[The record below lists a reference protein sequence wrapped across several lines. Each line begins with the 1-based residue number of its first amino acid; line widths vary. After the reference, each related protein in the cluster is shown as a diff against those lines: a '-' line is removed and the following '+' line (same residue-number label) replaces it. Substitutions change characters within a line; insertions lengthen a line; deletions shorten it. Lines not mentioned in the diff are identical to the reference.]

1 MVDRYKQWGRMV
13 AVVEAQ
19 TESPLPTVQTVPV
32 PSVPPPARGWRF
44 ASTDKRDLRLDLLR
58 GFAVFAMVAD
68 HIGGS
73 SWLYLLSGG
82 NRFFVSAAEGFV
94 FISGVIVAVVY
105 GERAR
110 REGIRA
116 ATVKLLNR
124 AWTLY
129 ALAVWLALTT
139 AFAATLF
146 GLPRGVTLAQ
156 DPARFVLD
164 VIALRRTFYL
174 VDVMLFYAL
183 AMLAAPLALWA
194 LARGR
199 WWILALA
206 SVGLWGAY
214 QLWPGVIQ
222 IPWRITDN
230 PVFNFAAWQILFFG
244 GMLVGHARNV
254 TGRLRPSRRA
264 PSRWR
269 EAALPILA
277 VALCGLIYLHVT
289 NAAILGPW
297 APDGDAAALLDRW
310 FDKSAL
316 PFPRLVACAIV
327 FAFLWTLVSRC
338 WGPIRRAFGGFLL
351 PLGQGALYA
360 YAAHLFV
367 IIGLQ
372 LLVLQVWQQGRAT
385 DYSTL
390 DRNLDTLLQIAG
402 LGIVWGL
409 TRARFLLAVIVP
421 LGAPP
426 LRTFVSARLGRVLPR
441 PADSLLAILLVVAL
455 CVPFLIPGRVGSGA
469 AFRGAGTTAQNSG
482 GGGSG
487 AGSAAQPALSPS
499 GAAPASTVT
508 VPRSVAGSARGSSG
522 YTGRSDQTGAA
533 TAPAAAAAPQGSAQP
548 TPTPVSPIAAAVSA
562 PPPPVA
568 SGGYLKD
575 GAFFS
580 DALGRTM
587 PYGTY
592 LPPTYD
598 SDPTRRYPVVYMLHG
613 AGGHYS
619 EWVAYGLPE
628 SAEDLI
634 WNGEVQP
641 MIIVMPQG
649 DQSYFVNHVGTDE
662 TRWGDYIAFDLVAYI
677 DATYRTIPQPS
688 SRAIGG
694 LSMGGF
700 GALQLA
706 FTYPEIFGV
715 VGAHSPA
722 LRTIAQLSDIIDP
735 ANSNAGAE
743 FDPLELAKTL
753 DPAYAPKV
761 WVDAGAEDEWAERA
775 LLLGRILDGRG
786 IPHQVQLSPG
796 EHTAEYWTGRAK
808 DYVRFYARALVGG
821 PVGVVAA
828 P

>member
-1 MVDRYKQWGRMV
+1 MV

-19 TESPLPTVQTVPV
+19 TEPSLPTVHTVEV
-32 PSVPPPARGWRF
+32 PPATPPARGWRYTG
-44 ASTDKRDLRLDLLR
+44 ADKRDLRLDLLR

-68 HIGGS
+68 HIGGA
-73 SWLYLLSGG
+73 SWLSLLTGG

-94 FISGVIVAVVY
+94 FISGVIVAVVH

-110 REGIRA
+110 RDGLRA
-116 ATVKLLNR
+116 ATGKLLNR

-139 AFAATLF
+139 AFAAAIF

-156 DPARFVLD
+156 DPARFVIEVVTLQ
-164 VIALRRTFYL
+164 RTFYL

-183 AMLAAPLALWA
+183 AMLVAPLALWA

-199 WWILALA
+199 WWALALA

-214 QLWPGVIQ
+214 QFWPDALR

-230 PVFNFAAWQILFFG
+230 PVFNFAAWQILCFG

-254 TGRLRPSRRA
+254 AARLRPSRRP
-264 PSRWR
+264 PSRLR
-269 EAALPILA
+269 EAVLPILA
-277 VALCGLIYLHVT
+277 VALGGLIYLHVT

-297 APDGDAAALLDRW
+297 VPDGDAAAWLDRW

-327 FAFLWTLVSRC
+327 FSFLWQLVSRC
-338 WGPIRRAFGGFLL
+338 WHPIKRALGGSLL

-367 IIGLQ
+367 IVGLQ
-372 LLVLQVWQQGRAT
+372 ILVLHIWQQGRAT
-385 DYSTL
+385 GYSTL
-390 DRNLDTLLQIAG
+390 DRGLDTLLQLAG
-402 LGIVWGL
+402 IGIVWGL
-409 TRARFLLAVIVP
+409 TRARFLLAVTAP

-426 LRTFVSARLGRVLPR
+426 LRTFVSARLGRALPR
-441 PADSLLAILLVVAL
+441 PADSLLAILLTVAL
-455 CVPFLIPGRVGSGA
+455 CVPFLIPGGVGSGA
-469 AFRGAGTTAQNSG
+469 AFRGAGTTASSAPPAQSSSGGAG
-482 GGGSG
+482 GGGS
-487 AGSAAQPALSPS
+487 AAPPAPSPS

-522 YTGRSDQTGAA
+522 YTGRSDQPGASA
-533 TAPAAAAAPQGSAQP
+533 APAASAVPQGGTAP
-548 TPTPVSPIAAAVSA
+548 PPTPVSPAAAAVTA

-575 GAFFS
+575 SAFYS

-587 PYGTY
+587 PYGIY

-598 SDPTRRYPVVYMLHG
+598 SDPTRPYPVAYMLHG

-662 TRWGDYIAFDLVAYI
+662 ARWGDYIAFDLVAHI

-706 FTYPEIFGV
+706 FTHPEIFGV

-722 LRTIAQLSDIIDP
+722 LHTIAQIPDLIDT
-735 ANSNAGAE
+735 ADEDEE

-753 DPAYAPKV
+753 DPTHAPKV
-761 WVDAGAEDEWAERA
+761 WVDAGSEDEWAERD
-775 LLLGRILDGRG
+775 LLLGQTLDARG

-796 EHTAEYWTGRAK
+796 QHTAEYWTGHAK

>member
-1 MVDRYKQWGRMV
+1 MV
-13 AVVEAQ
+13 AVVDAQ
-19 TESPLPTVQTVPV
+19 TEPAVPIVQTVA
-32 PSVPPPARGWRF
+32 VPPAPSPARGWRY
-44 ASTDKRDLRLDLLR
+44 ASADKRDLRLDLLR

-110 REGIRA
+110 REGLRA
-116 ATVKLLNR
+116 ATTKLLNR

-139 AFAATLF
+139 AFAAALF

-156 DPARFVLD
+156 DPARFAIEVLT
-164 VIALRRTFYL
+164 LQRTFYL

-183 AMLAAPLALWA
+183 AMLVAPLALWA

-199 WWILALA
+199 WWLLALA

-214 QLWPGVIQ
+214 QFWPDALR
-222 IPWRITDN
+222 IPWRIAAN

-254 TGRLRPSRRA
+254 AARLRPSRCP
-264 PSRWR
+264 PSRLR
-269 EAALPILA
+269 EAALPVLA
-277 VALCGLIYLHVT
+277 VALAGLIYLHVT
-289 NAAILGPW
+289 NAAIIGPW
-297 APDGDAAALLDRW
+297 VPDGDAAAWLDRW

-327 FAFLWTLVSRC
+327 FAFLWQLVSRC
-338 WGPIRRAFGGFLL
+338 WVPIKRALGGFLL

-372 LLVLQVWQQGRAT
+372 ILVLQVWQQGRAT
-385 DYSTL
+385 GYSTL
-390 DRNLDTLLQIAG
+390 NRELDTLLQVAG
-402 LGIVWGL
+402 IGIVWAL
-409 TRARFLLAVIVP
+409 TRARFLLAVTAP

-426 LRTFVSARLGRVLPR
+426 LRTFTSARLGRVLPR
-441 PADSLLAILLVVAL
+441 PADSLLAVLLVGVL
-455 CVPFLIPGRVGSGA
+455 CAPFLVPGSVGSGA
-469 AFRGAGTTAQNSG
+469 AFRGAATTTNTTAPAQGSAGGGTSNSG
-482 GGGSG
+482 GG
-487 AGSAAQPALSPS
+487 AAQPAPSPS

-522 YTGRSDQTGAA
+522 YTGRSDQPGAS
-533 TAPAAAAAPQGSAQP
+533 TAPVASAAPGAAAAPQGSAQP
-548 TPTPVSPIAAAVSA
+548 TPTPVSPAAAA
-562 PPPPVA
+562 VA

-575 GAFFS
+575 GAFYS

-587 PYGTY
+587 PYGIY

-598 SDPTRRYPVVYMLHG
+598 SDPTRHYPVAYMLHG

-634 WNGEVQP
+634 WNGEIQP

-649 DQSYFVNHVGTDE
+649 DQSYFVNHVGTDGA
-662 TRWGDYIAFDLVAYI
+662 RWGDYIAFDLVAHI
-677 DATYRTIPQPS
+677 DATYRTIPQPR

-706 FTYPEIFGV
+706 FTHPEIFGV

-722 LRTIAQLSDIIDP
+722 LHTIAQISDLIDT
-735 ANSNAGAE
+735 ADGDAE

-761 WVDAGAEDEWAERA
+761 WVDAGSEDEWAERD
-775 LLLGRILDGRG
+775 LLLGQILDGRN

-796 EHTAEYWTGRAK
+796 RHTAEYWTGRAK

>member
-1 MVDRYKQWGRMV
+1 MAAAVDPQTDSPSPTVRTV
-13 AVVEAQ
+13 AVPNA
-19 TESPLPTVQTVPV
+19 T
-32 PSVPPPARGWRF
+32 PPARGWRY
-44 ASTDKRDLRLDLLR
+44 ASADKRDLRLDLLR
-58 GFAVFAMVAD
+58 GFAVFAMVVD
-68 HIGGS
+68 HIGGA
-73 SWLYLLSGG
+73 SWLSVITGG

-110 REGIRA
+110 REGLRA
-116 ATVKLLNR
+116 TTTRLLNR
-124 AWTLY
+124 SWTLY

-139 AFAATLF
+139 ALLAALF

-156 DPARFVLD
+156 DPARFVIE
-164 VIALRRTFYL
+164 VVTLRRTFYL

-183 AMLAAPLALWA
+183 AMLVAPVALWA

-199 WWILALA
+199 WRLLALA

-214 QLWPGVIQ
+214 QLWPGALQ
-222 IPWRITDN
+222 LPWRIIDN

-244 GMLVGHARNV
+244 GMLVGHARTV
-254 TGRLRPSRRA
+254 AGRLRPSRRP

-269 EAALPILA
+269 EAALPLLA
-277 VALCGLIYLHVT
+277 VALGGLIYLHAT
-289 NAAILGPW
+289 DAAILGPW
-297 APDGDAAALLDRW
+297 VPDGDAAAWLDRW

-316 PFPRLVACAIV
+316 PFPRLAACAIV

-338 WGPIRRAFGGFLL
+338 WWPIRRALGGFLL

-372 LLVLQVWQQGRAT
+372 LLALQVWQHGRAIA
-385 DYSTL
+385 YSTL
-390 DRNLDTLLQIAG
+390 DRSLDTLLQLVGI
-402 LGIVWGL
+402 GIVWGL
-409 TRARFLLAVIVP
+409 TRARFLLAVAAP

-426 LRTFVSARLGRVLPR
+426 LRPFVAARLGRALPR
-441 PADSLLAILLVVAL
+441 PTDSLLAILLVVAL
-455 CVPFLIPGRVGSGA
+455 CLPFLPPGGGGLGS
-469 AFRGAGTTAQNSG
+469 AFRGADTTASG
-482 GGGSG
+482 VSSAQAGGAGG
-487 AGSAAQPALSPS
+487 AAAGSAAQPLPPPR
-499 GAAPASTVT
+499 AAPPASTVT
-508 VPRSVAGSARGSSG
+508 VPRSVAGGARGSSG
-522 YTGRSDQTGAA
+522 YTGRKDQPGAQSA
-533 TAPAAAAAPQGSAQP
+533 PAAPQGGAQSPPSPLSPAAAAVA
-548 TPTPVSPIAAAVSA
+548 A
-562 PPPPVA
+562 PPPPTA

-575 GAFFS
+575 GAFYS

-587 PYGTY
+587 PYGIY

-598 SDPTRRYPVVYMLHG
+598 SDPGRHYPVAYMLHG

-634 WNGEVQP
+634 WNGEIQP
-641 MIIVMPQG
+641 LIIVMPQG
-649 DQSYFVNHVGTDE
+649 DQSYFINHVGTDE
-662 TRWGDYIAFDLVAYI
+662 ARWGDYIAFDLVAHI

-706 FTYPEIFGV
+706 FTHPEIFGV

-722 LRTIAQLSDIIDP
+722 LYTIEQIDTLIDAP
-735 ANSNAGAE
+735 DEGEE
-743 FDPLELAKTL
+743 FDPLELAKTMNL
-753 DPAYAPKV
+753 AYAPKV
-761 WVDAGAEDEWAERA
+761 WVDAGSDDRWADRD
-775 LLLGRILDGRG
+775 LLLGQILDARN

-796 EHTAEYWTGRAK
+796 QHTAEYWTAHAK

-821 PVGVVAA
+821 PIGVGSA